1 MKSFAFMVSMS
12 LSACAFALGPRIDPA
27 SVKMNQP
34 VDSTTVTIEYTLQEA
49 PGIVTL
55 DVQTNTTSNVEAD
68 DSGWISIGGENLQS
82 LEGEVYKYVAELG
95 KHVITWRAFEDWPG
109 HKFSDG
115 RARAV
120 VTAWATNAPP
130 DYLVVDLTED
140 NHVRYYTSTNF
151 LPYGGL
157 TNVYYKRDAIV
168 MRKIPA
174 QAVEWKMGSAVGTQ
188 NHSANQELHDVILTN
203 DYYMGVFML
212 TRGQVGKFASLS
224 SGTMNYTI
232 DGATATHSGTICC
245 ADYEDPTNTV
255 PCCGTGWGFMRGS
268 TGYSWPANRHKV
280 QSTRWL
286 GKIRSKTG
294 VDFDIPTEAQ
304 WEFACRAGTTTVVY
318 SGDFTPSTQSTY
330 LNPIAWY
337 NSNIGGYIW
346 HSIGLKLPNA
356 FGLYDMIGNGREM
369 CLDCY
374 DKFYGGTSKN
384 YEPEG
389 LDSTGNRVYRS
400 NVPNFNWD
408 GMSSAMRYDAGN
420 TYHGTRLVCPVTLK
434 YPESE
439 K

>member
-330 LNPIAWY
+330 LNPIA
-337 NSNIGGYIW
+337 
-346 HSIGLKLPNA
+346 
-356 FGLYDMIGNGREM
+356 
-369 CLDCY
+369 
-374 DKFYGGTSKN
+374 
-384 YEPEG
+384 
-389 LDSTGNRVYRS
+389 
-400 NVPNFNWD
+400 
-408 GMSSAMRYDAGN
+408 
-420 TYHGTRLVCPVTLK
+420 
-434 YPESE
+434 
-439 K
+439 